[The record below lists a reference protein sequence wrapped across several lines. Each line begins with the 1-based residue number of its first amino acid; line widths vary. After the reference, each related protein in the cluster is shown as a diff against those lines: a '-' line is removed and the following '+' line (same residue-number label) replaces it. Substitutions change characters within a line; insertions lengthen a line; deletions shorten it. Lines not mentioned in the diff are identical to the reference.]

1 VEFAF
6 SEKGD
11 FMYSAENITNYIL
24 CYYNKRNIWI
34 SNLKLQKIF
43 YFLQAQFMVY
53 RNRPLI
59 DEEIEAVDWGTVV
72 WSVYHKYKIFGGASI
87 PVIST
92 AKFPHYVADADKKL
106 IDAVLDKVAYWSPT
120 YMLQIIHNQH
130 PWKMAYYNRSN
141 ISNHELRRYFA
152 E

>member
-1 VEFAF
+1 
-6 SEKGD
+6 
-11 FMYSAENITNYIL
+11 MYSAENITNYIL

-59 DEEIEAVDWGTVV
+59 DEEIEAVR
-72 WSVYHKYKIFGGASI
+72 
-87 PVIST
+87 
-92 AKFPHYVADADKKL
+92 KL

-141 ISNHELRRYFA
+141 ISNHELRSYFA